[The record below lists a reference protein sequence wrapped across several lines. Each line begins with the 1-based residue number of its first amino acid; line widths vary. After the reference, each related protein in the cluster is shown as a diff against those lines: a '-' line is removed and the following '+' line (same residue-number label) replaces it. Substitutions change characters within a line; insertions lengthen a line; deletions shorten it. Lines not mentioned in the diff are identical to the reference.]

1 MQAREQLMRDIA
13 RLFREEQ
20 SSDSFFLFFFFPTPT
35 ESNEEI
41 VTSLS
46 KTDSHLWK
54 SMVLNEPG
62 TRLKDAL

>member
-1 MQAREQLMRDIA
+1 MRDIA

-20 SSDSFFLFFFFPTPT
+20 SSDLFFLLFSFLFFPPRLTPT

-41 VTSLS
+41 VTSPS